1 MVFYGLY
8 SWLMMFFKMKMYDGV
23 VYLDSLKTFM
33 PSMNAVHYTDVDGN
47 RIVVPMDVLIRL
59 YDGAKYHI
67 EKVYG
72 INFDEFCDDVLDS
85 NHQFGQ

>member
-1 MVFYGLY
+1 
-8 SWLMMFFKMKMYDGV
+8 MYDGV
-23 VYLDSLKTFM
+23 VQLGKIQTWA
-33 PSMNAVHYTDVDGN
+33 PSISFVEYTDVDGN
-47 RIVVPMDVLIRL
+47 RIIIPMDVLIRL